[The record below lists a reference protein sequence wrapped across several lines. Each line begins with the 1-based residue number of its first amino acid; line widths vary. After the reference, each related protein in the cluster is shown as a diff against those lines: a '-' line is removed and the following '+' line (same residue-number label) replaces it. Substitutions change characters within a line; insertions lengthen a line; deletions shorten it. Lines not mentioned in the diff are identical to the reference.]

1 MYIIWLR
8 ILKRVF
14 YMFNTY
20 LIYLRTLKSVFYM
33 ALMAHFSHNPNLRA
47 ALVMGKI
54 ESYHY

>member
-1 MYIIWLR
+1 MYMYI
-8 ILKRVF
+8 